1 MPRWSN
7 WSREEPAAVLRPGVR
22 VKRTL
27 FRPEHEAFRDLVRS
41 FITREVVPVYP
52 QWEAAGCPP
61 REMFRRLGEIG
72 VMGMNMDEEWGGAG
86 QHDYVYNVVLQEETA
101 RAGVTIGSL
110 RTHLDVVLP
119 YFRRYA
125 GEEQRQRWFP
135 GICTGEVMT
144 AIALTEPDTGS
155 DLAAVRTTAVREGDH
170 YLLNGAKT
178 YITGGS
184 LAQLFIV
191 LCRTSTD
198 EANRRNGLTLLVVE
212 EGMPGFTRGRMLDKI
227 GLKAQDTVELSFADV
242 IVPVANRLG
251 EEGTAFG
258 YLGVNLAQER
268 VAIAVG
274 SVAQARAALDLT
286 IEYVSGRRVF
296 GQAVSSFQ
304 NTKFELAAM
313 ATEIE
318 AGQALLDKGI
328 ANLVAGELSPADAAM
343 VKLFCTELQGRVVD
357 RCLQLFGGFGY
368 INESGIARLYADAR
382 VTRIYGGTSEVMK
395 SIISKSLGLPS
406 S

>member
-1 MPRWSN
+1 M
-7 WSREEPAAVLRPGVR
+7 
-22 VKRTL
+22 KRTL
-27 FRPEHEAFRDLVRS
+27 FRAEHEAFRDLVRS

-61 REMFRRLGEIG
+61 GEMFRRLGEIG
-72 VMGMNMDEEWGGAG
+72 VMGMNMDEKWGGAG

-125 GEEQRQRWFP
+125 DEDQRQRWFP
-135 GICTGEVMT
+135 GICTGDLMT

-155 DLAAVRTTAVREGDH
+155 DLAAVRTTAVRDGEH
-170 YLLNGAKT
+170 YILNGAKT

-184 LAQLFIV
+184 LAQLIIV

-198 EANRRNGLTLLVVE
+198 EVNRRNGLTLLVIE
-212 EGMPGFTRGRMLDKI
+212 EGMPGFNKGRKLDKI
-227 GLKAQDTVELSFADV
+227 GLKAQDTVELSFEDV
-242 IVPVANRLG
+242 IVPAANRLG

-286 IEYVSGRRVF
+286 IEYVSRRRVF
-296 GQAVSSFQ
+296 GHAVSSFQ

-328 ANLVAGELSPADAAM
+328 AELVAGELSPADAAM

>member
-1 MPRWSN
+1 M
-7 WSREEPAAVLRPGVR
+7 
-22 VKRTL
+22 KRTL

-41 FITREVVPVYP
+41 FITREVVPVYR

-72 VMGMNMDEEWGGAG
+72 VMGMNMDEKWGGAG

-328 ANLVAGELSPADAAM
+328 AELVAGELSPADAAM

-368 INESGIARLYADAR
+368 INDSGIARLYADAR

>member
-1 MPRWSN
+1 M
-7 WSREEPAAVLRPGVR
+7 
-22 VKRTL
+22 KRTL
-27 FRPEHEAFRDLVRS
+27 FSPEHEAFRDLVRS
-41 FITREVVPVYP
+41 FIAREVVPVYP
-52 QWEAAGCPP
+52 EWEAAGCTP
-61 REMFRRLGEIG
+61 RDVFRRLGEIG
-72 VMGMNMDEEWGGAG
+72 VMGMNMDEKWGGAG
-86 QHDYVYNVVLQEETA
+86 QQDYVYNVVLQEETA
-101 RAGVTIGSL
+101 RAGVTIGPL

-125 GEEQRQRWFP
+125 DESQQLRWFP
-135 GICTGEVMT
+135 GFCTGDLMT

-155 DLAAVRTTAVREGDH
+155 DLAAVRTTAVRDGDH
-170 YLLNGAKT
+170 YVLNGAKT

-184 LAQLFIV
+184 LAELFIV

-198 EANRRNGLTLLVVE
+198 EANRRLGLTLLVVE
-212 EGMPGFTRGRMLDKI
+212 EGMAGFTKGRKLDKI

-242 IVPVANRLG
+242 VVPVANRLG
-251 EEGTAFG
+251 DEGAAFG
-258 YLGVNLAQER
+258 YLGANLSQER
-268 VAIAVG
+268 LAIAVG
-274 SVAQARAALDLT
+274 SVAQARAAFDLT
-286 IEYVSGRRVF
+286 VEYVSQRRVF

-328 ANLVAGELSPADAAM
+328 ANLLVGDLSPADAAM

-368 INESGIARLYADAR
+368 INESPIARLYADAR

-395 SIISKSLGLPS
+395 SIISKSLGLPRS
-406 S
+406 

>member
-1 MPRWSN
+1 M
-7 WSREEPAAVLRPGVR
+7 
-22 VKRTL
+22 KRTL

-41 FITREVVPVYP
+41 FITREVVPVYR

-72 VMGMNMDEEWGGAG
+72 VMGMNMDEKWGGAG

-212 EGMPGFTRGRMLDKI
+212 AGMPGFTRGRMLDKI

-328 ANLVAGELSPADAAM
+328 AELVAGELSPADAAM